1 MKLAQLVTD
10 NPLYGWIL
18 ILVCI
23 AGGIYGIQNV
33 GRLEDPVFPIKWAYI
48 ITGYPGASAIEVE
61 QEVTDRIEDA
71 LQELPYIKIM
81 SSKSVPG
88 RSEIQVEL
96 GEEFGTD
103 ETPQIFDELRRR
115 VLEATQRLPPG
126 AQTPLV
132 EDDFGDVF
140 GILYTVS
147 APGYSDAETV

>member
-71 LQELPYIKIM
+71 LQELP
-81 SSKSVPG
+81 
-88 RSEIQVEL
+88 
-96 GEEFGTD
+96 
-103 ETPQIFDELRRR
+103 
-115 VLEATQRLPPG
+115 
-126 AQTPLV
+126 
-132 EDDFGDVF
+132 
-140 GILYTVS
+140 
-147 APGYSDAETV
+147 